1 MSFFDGLAERYRVI
15 FCDIWGCIHDG
26 MRLYPGA
33 RQRLRQ
39 WRDEGRRVV
48 LISNAPRPASTVEAH
63 LLRLG
68 LDRSDWDHVA
78 TGGEAG
84 IAALQGLAHP
94 VGFIGTVSDR
104 ADLEA
109 SGVRI
114 AEGEGFDQLACV
126 GFDRYRHHREDYRE
140 QLKALAVRA
149 VVMHCLNPDRV
160 VIHGGV
166 EVPCAGALADL
177 YEELGGKVEWYGK
190 PYPAI
195 YRHALG
201 LVGGPA
207 PNSVLAI
214 GDSLATDV
222 LGAARM
228 GFDCV
233 FVSGGIHRGEPFPKE
248 FAADNALADWRPIAV
263 VDSLQ

>member
-15 FCDIWGCIHDG
+15 FCDVWGCIHDG

-33 RQRLRQ
+33 RERLRQ
-39 WRDEGRRVV
+39 WRAEGRCVV
-48 LISNAPRPASTVEAH
+48 LVSNAPRPASTVEAH

-68 LDRSDWDHVA
+68 LDRSDWANVA

-84 IAALQGLAHP
+84 IAALRGLAHP
-94 VGFIGTVSDR
+94 VGFIGTASDR
-104 ADLEA
+104 ADLEE
-109 SGVRI
+109 SGVKI
-114 AEGEGFDQLACV
+114 ADDEAFDQLACV
-126 GFDRYRHHREDYRE
+126 GFDRYRDRLSEYRAE
-140 QLKALAVRA
+140 LEALVGRG
-149 VVMHCLNPDRV
+149 VVLHCLNPDRV
-160 VIHGGV
+160 VIHGGA

-177 YEELGGKVEWYGK
+177 YEALGGNVEWYGK

-201 LVGGPA
+201 LAGDPPLDA
-207 PNSVLAI
+207 VLAI

-233 FVSGGIHRGEPFPKE
+233 FVTGGIHRGEPFPKA
-248 FAADNALADWRPIAV
+248 FAADHALGDWRPIAV
-263 VDSLQ
+263 EDSLQ